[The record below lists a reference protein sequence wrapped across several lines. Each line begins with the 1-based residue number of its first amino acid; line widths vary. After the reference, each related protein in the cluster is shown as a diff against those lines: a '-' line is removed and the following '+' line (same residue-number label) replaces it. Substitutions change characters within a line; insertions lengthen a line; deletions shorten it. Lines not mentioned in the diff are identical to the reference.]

1 MSQSQVQS
9 YLQAATVSC
18 EIGENSSPK
27 NSENNVYGKSVSFGM
42 LKSFCDDNDVEIE
55 ILEGDIF
62 MVRKKIINNDDKEK
76 KNNVHN
82 EWQVSHGKNKK
93 KEKDYSKE
101 KDNSKQDKNI
111 DKSDNEKEL
120 DDFIFSNFYKNISDK
135 VFPGEGCTTVTGLDI
150 YKAIDFSHRKGNKDF
165 CVSIPLS
172 FFEGWY
178 DICKDNFSDKILV
191 EKNHDES
198 WTSNPHECALRFF
211 KTIKKETNFLDGL
224 NFKVEKIQEDRV
236 CPFYKEDGNLA
247 KAIVIRFIFF

>member
-9 YLQAATVSC
+9 YLQAASASC
-18 EIGENSSPK
+18 EIDKNNSQK
-27 NSENNVYGKSVSFGM
+27 KSENNVYGKSVSIEM
-42 LKSFCDDNDVEIE
+42 LKRFCDDNEVEIE
-55 ILEGDIF
+55 VLEGEIF
-62 MVRKKIINNDDKEK
+62 MIRKKIINNDNKEK
-76 KNNVHN
+76 ENNIHN

-93 KEKDYSKE
+93 KEKE
-101 KDNSKQDKNI
+101 ISKQDKNI
-111 DKSDNEKEL
+111 DKNENLEEL
-120 DDFIFSNFYKNISDK
+120 DDFIFNNFYKNISDK
-135 VFPGEGCTTVTGLDI
+135 VFPGEGCSTVTGLDI

-178 DICKDNFSDKILV
+178 DICKDIFSDKILV